1 MEIKAMIIFQL
12 LLDLLLGI
20 FLLWFIWRREGPSE
34 GKAPGR
40 QSQAAVKRDIRRW
53 ETTSKELVQRMQSQ
67 VRALETLAADLDRA
81 EIRAAETLERIAR
94 TEVNWASSRE
104 RYDRASDWIRKGT
117 PIEEVAQRTGF
128 GIDELRL
135 MQQLSVSE
143 QSAG

>member
-12 LLDLLLGI
+12 LLDLVLGI
-20 FLLWFIWRREGPSE
+20 FLLWFIWRSEGPSE
-34 GKAPGR
+34 GKVPGR

-53 ETTSKELVQRMQSQ
+53 ETTSRELVQRMQSQ

-94 TEVNWASSRE
+94 MEVNWASSRE
-104 RYDRASDWIRKGT
+104 RYDRASDWIREGT
-117 PIEEVAQRTGF
+117 PIQEVAQRTGF

-135 MQQLSVSE
+135 MQQLSVAE